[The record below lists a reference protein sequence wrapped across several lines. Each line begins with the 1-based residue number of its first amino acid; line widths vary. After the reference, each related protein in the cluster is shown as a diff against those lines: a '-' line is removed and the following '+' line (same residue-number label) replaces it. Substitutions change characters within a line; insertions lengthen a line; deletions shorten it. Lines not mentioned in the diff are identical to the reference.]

1 MTQNPSRS
9 ARLIAAMHHA
19 ALTALAASP
28 HGRLHV
34 DAILQAIE
42 ATANLDDWARV
53 VYDNGNTRW
62 RSIFAFASVG
72 LVKGGY
78 VTKSRGVWAITD
90 EGRAVAN
97 APYDGLALLAE
108 VNRRYQAWKGSQLAM
123 PFHEK
128 SDTAALSPTMTHDDD
143 TTPDDLDAPEPPEV
157 RMATI
162 LRQANEALSAELLEK
177 IKAESPAFFEQLVV
191 QLLVAMGYGGNR
203 ANAGQVT
210 QLSADNGIDGII
222 NEDPLGLDTI
232 YLQAKRWQ
240 DPVGEGPVRSEH
252 DVIDVTLAAG
262 AQINHFPDVRKM
274 VVDVMSGDFAS
285 RFGFANDIE
294 KIFPL
299 GITQQML
306 DVPCQPVRHTTFGLL
321 RMALKGDGEGVD
333 QLFFHGKAPLLT
345 SFSMASN

>member
-1 MTQNPSRS
+1 MSRQPSPS
-9 ARLIAAMHHA
+9 SRLIAAMHHA

-28 HGRLHV
+28 SGQLHK
-34 DAILQAIE
+34 DQIMQAIE
-42 ATANLDDWARV
+42 TTGNLDDWARE

-90 EGRAVAN
+90 EGRAVVN
-97 APYDGLALLAE
+97 APYDGPLFLAE
-108 VNRRYQAWKGSQLAM
+108 VNRRYQAWKSNQLSAEVATTV
-123 PFHEK
+123 HAGDENDE
-128 SDTAALSPTMTHDDD
+128 DTLADA
-143 TTPDDLDAPEPPEV
+143 LDAPEPPEA

-162 LRQANEALSAELLEK
+162 LRQSNEALSAELLET
-177 IKAESPAFFEQLVV
+177 IKAASPAFFERLVV

-240 DPVGEGPVRSEH
+240 DSVGEGPVRDFIGALDIKGVKKGVFLTTSYYTPAARAAIQNIRS
-252 DVIDVTLAAG
+252 DKKIVLIDGARLAALMIEHNLG
-262 AQINHFPDVRKM
+262 VSVAQSF
-274 VVDVMSGDFAS
+274 
-285 RFGFANDIE
+285 
-294 KIFPL
+294 
-299 GITQQML
+299 
-306 DVPCQPVRHTTFGLL
+306 
-321 RMALKGDGEGVD
+321 ALKRLDLDFFGEE
-333 QLFFHGKAPLLT
+333 
-345 SFSMASN
+345 